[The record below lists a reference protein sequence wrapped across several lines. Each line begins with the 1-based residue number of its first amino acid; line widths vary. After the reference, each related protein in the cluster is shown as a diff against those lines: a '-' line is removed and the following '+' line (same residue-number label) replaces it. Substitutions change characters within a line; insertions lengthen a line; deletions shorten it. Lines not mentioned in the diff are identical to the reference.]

1 MKQNCRRNLKMFFGQ
16 VSEIAEIAARVGTA
30 LFVVPKDLSVEIK
43 NAIILQPEDKSV
55 ITIEQVRNVLGQI
68 NTKQS
73 SDIFVM
79 IRPADVMSEAAAN
92 AFLKSLEE
100 PHEKVHFVLI
110 TDSPSRILPT
120 ILSRAEVYFLRDNCT
135 IDGDIKADEKI
146 KKLAKQLMVAK
157 PVELVDL
164 AEEIGKKK
172 DGVRTYAL
180 EILGTAIEM
189 LYKSYFIT
197 GKEIFV
203 KKIPKF
209 LAAYEGILRN
219 GHVKLQIVSNLC

>member
-1 MKQNCRRNLKMFFGQ
+1 MFFGQ

-30 LFVVPKDLSVEIK
+30 LFVVPKAMSVEIK
-43 NAIILQPEDKSV
+43 NAIVLQPEDKSV

-92 AFLKSLEE
+92 ASLKSLEE

-146 KKLAKQLMVAK
+146 KNLAKRLMVAK

>member
-1 MKQNCRRNLKMFFGQ
+1 MFFGQ
-16 VSEIAEIAARVGTA
+16 ASEIAEIAGKVGTSV
-30 LFVVPKDLSVEIK
+30 FVVSRDVKVEIK

-68 NTKQS
+68 STRQT
-73 SDIFVM
+73 SDVFVV
-79 IRPADVMSEAAAN
+79 IRPANAMGEAAAN

-100 PHEKVHFVLI
+100 PREKVHFVLI
-110 TDSPSRILPT
+110 ADSPSQILPT
-120 ILSRAEVYFLRDNCT
+120 ILSRAAVYFLRDEEPL
-135 IDGDIKADEKI
+135 DGGIKADEKV
-146 KKLAKQLMVAK
+146 KNLAKRLMVAK
-157 PVELVDL
+157 PAELVDL

-172 DGVRTYAL
+172 NGVRAYAL
-180 EILGTAIEM
+180 EILGAAIEM

-203 KKIPKF
+203 QKLPKF
-209 LAAYEGILRN
+209 LAAYEGISKN